1 MLLRG
6 VDIRAEENSTVS
18 DNQLRT
24 TDEAAARLRANPRT
38 MERWRMD
45 GVGPAFVKV
54 GARVYYRDRDLDEWV
69 ESQVRSHTKQT
80 A

>member
-1 MLLRG
+1 MSETN
-6 VDIRAEENSTVS
+6 A
-18 DNQLRT
+18 LRT

-38 MERWRMD
+38 MERWRVD
-45 GVGPAFVKV
+45 GYGPRFIKIGLKV
-54 GARVYYRDRDLDEWV
+54 FYRDSDLDAWL